1 MTGASVPEA
10 TENPIY
16 FSSTS
21 LILKL
26 FALGQS
32 ELLNGRASLASVKPY
47 VLFNINYTQGLP

>member
-1 MTGASVPEA
+1 MSEA

-16 FSSTS
+16 FSSMS
-21 LILKL
+21 LVLKL

-32 ELLNGRASLASVKPY
+32 ELLNGRASLASMKPY